1 MRAHSAYESSRV
13 HSRGGG
19 GRDLRLTAFTML
31 KNELARPALQHAA
44 VAQATRQHSAPPLRR
59 RHNCTQH
66 CAQQVSAH
74 LSQVELL
81 NYEALFHHFVHG
93 KNERFSHGALG
104 NPFEQLIQIA
114 LVENFLVV
122 RGSGGRISEIP
133 LLDVIGLDH
142 TCCASNFS
150 TTRVSFATASADA
163 PVLQRQQDPRARNRG
178 GRTGLVLSGSHPSVI
193 FFAKPDTGQLGLC
206 CSNRPASMGR
216 DWAAHTTTTR

>member
-1 MRAHSAYESSRV
+1 
-13 HSRGGG
+13 
-19 GRDLRLTAFTML
+19 ML

-44 VAQATRQHSAPPLRR
+44 VAQATQQHSAPPLRR
-59 RHNCTQH
+59 RHNSTQH

-81 NYEALFHHFVHG
+81 NYEALFHHFVHD

-114 LVENFLVV
+114 LVETFLVV

-163 PVLQRQQDPRARNRG
+163 PVLQRQQDPEPETEVDA
-178 GRTGLVLSGSHPSVI
+178 
-193 FFAKPDTGQLGLC
+193 
-206 CSNRPASMGR
+206 PAFTE
-216 DWAAHTTTTR
+216 AAASTEAATST